1 MSTQN
6 FALYPPQIIVPSSPM
21 DLDDSYGSL
30 PYVGYY
36 AYDKVPRLDGW
47 GDASYDAI
55 SGLVNDQFWAVET
68 FPAPTPQPGS
78 FKQYMNYHP
87 SNSKQPR
94 INRINTKL
102 RTAILRNRAQDYSG
116 HASAA
121 LSELLTADPLNYY
134 SPASTAGAPLP
145 DGSVTRWDDS
155 LSVDTMSYSASGSPY
170 PETLYPGRAGERP
183 HLSFAERATMAA
195 PDHHALPP
203 IEQIDGKQPCYR
215 EMLRFA
221 LNSHPEGRM
230 PLSELYLWITTNYPN
245 FVNKVAKWK
254 NCVRHALAREG
265 TSHGG
270 PRLFDHEPRPIDR
283 PGRGDLWF
291 VVGGTSK
298 SQAGSSNTQS
308 PKTEAVKKERPSSVR
323 RQPYVKDAKAKR
335 DPAASR
341 ADSAIRH
348 SSPSVKRENRPTP
361 HLANAPTVPSSPDH
375 STYTPAVSS
384 LTPPA
389 APVPQ
394 PNAYSFDARTV
405 SSLEEAIY
413 AGFADETSLPE
424 TAPATAQQNSAHDCT
439 AWLADQYLFNQ

>member
-21 DLDDSYGSL
+21 DLDDSYGAP
-30 PYVGYY
+30 PYIGYY
-36 AYDKVPRLDGW
+36 AYDKVPRFDGW
-47 GDASYDAI
+47 NDPSYDAT
-55 SGLVNDQFWAVET
+55 SELVNDHFWAVET
-68 FPAPTPQPGS
+68 NPAPPPQPGTV
-78 FKQYMNYHP
+78 KQFTTYHP
-87 SNSKQPR
+87 SSSKQPQ
-94 INRINTKL
+94 INKINTKL

-145 DGSVTRWDDS
+145 EGSVGGWDDS
-155 LSVDTMSYSASGSPY
+155 LSNDGTPYSASGSPY
-170 PETLYPGRAGERP
+170 PESLYTKRTGERS
-183 HLSFAERATMAA
+183 HLSFQERATISA

-203 IEQIDGKQPCYR
+203 IEQMDGKQPCYR
-215 EMLRFA
+215 EMLRYA

-230 PLSELYLWITTNYPN
+230 PLSELYLWITTKYPN

-298 SQAGSSNTQS
+298 SQAGSSKTQF
-308 PKTEAVKKERPSSVR
+308 TNAVDVKKERPSSVR
-323 RQPYVKDAKAKR
+323 HQPYVKDAKAKR
-335 DPAASR
+335 DLETSQAG
-341 ADSAIRH
+341 SATRH
-348 SSPSVKRENRPTP
+348 LPPSVKRENRPTP
-361 HLANAPTVPSSPDH
+361 HLANAPTVRSSPDH
-375 STYTPAVSS
+375 STYTPVGPAV
-384 LTPPA
+384 TPPA

-394 PNAYSFDARTV
+394 QNAYSFDARTV

-413 AGFADETSLPE
+413 AGFADETFSTE
-424 TAPATAQQNSAHDCT
+424 SAAATAQQHSADDCA
-439 AWLADQYLFNQ
+439 AWLADQFLLYQ